1 MALTRS
7 VFFMLWSISAS
18 AYLRSSCAFTA
29 SRVTGHIGVAVVCS
43 QWRPKEMLLSRPYST
58 ARFAGGDDDMDG
70 LVPES
75 ENVPLNSKGQDIDAE
90 WKKLMSGEGQPL
102 ERPKDI
108 EVSDFDLAAKKM
120 KSKAVTFQKSIV
132 PNQTIEVKVPSWK
145 RLQSDWRFWVA
156 LIVAISLVPPLFA
169 SLAPQTDVP
178 PSIDYVVF
186 KPSDIFFGN
195 IAGLS

>member
-1 MALTRS
+1 
-7 VFFMLWSISAS
+7 
-18 AYLRSSCAFTA
+18 
-29 SRVTGHIGVAVVCS
+29 
-43 QWRPKEMLLSRPYST
+43 
-58 ARFAGGDDDMDG
+58 MDG

-108 EVSDFDLAAKKM
+108 EVSDFDLATKKM